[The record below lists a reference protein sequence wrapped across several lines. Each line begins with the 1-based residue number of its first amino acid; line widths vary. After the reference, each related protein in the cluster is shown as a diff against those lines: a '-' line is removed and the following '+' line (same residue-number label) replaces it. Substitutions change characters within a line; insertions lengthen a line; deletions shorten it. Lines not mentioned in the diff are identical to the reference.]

1 METVVIFQW
10 FIRKMLSIKLIKYF
24 NIFNQ
29 SNVTEAKNIW
39 PIYQKKKLKKKEM
52 HNLKNE
58 MNPEHSSQNA
68 YMSIRDFELNVSN
81 RQ

>member
-1 METVVIFQW
+1 MAH
-10 FIRKMLSIKLIKYF
+10 RSKLLFKKGIDAQKAI
-24 NIFNQ
+24 NL
-29 SNVTEAKNIW
+29 KN
-39 PIYQKKKLKKKEM
+39 
-52 HNLKNE
+52 NLKNE